1 MFSSILTTQ
10 LTPSLIAICSA
21 TSLAMGAILA
31 LTYMQTG
38 RYSRNFPI
46 ALFLLPSMV
55 QMVIMMVNGNL
66 GAGVAVAGAFSL
78 VRFRSLPGTSKEI
91 ISIFFAMAIGLATG
105 MGYVGYA
112 AVFTIV
118 LSALMLIL
126 YKSNFANGKEADQ
139 MLRITIPEEL
149 DYSNVFDDI
158 FEKYANKVELERV
171 KTTNLGSMF
180 ELSYRVEIKNS
191 ALIKEMIDEIR
202 IRNANLPIIMARG
215 EIDKMNEL

>member
-21 TSLAMGAILA
+21 TSLAMGALLA

-215 EIDKMNEL
+215 EIDTMNEL

>member
-46 ALFLLPSMV
+46 ALFLLPTMV

-112 AVFTIV
+112 TVFTIV

>member
-46 ALFLLPSMV
+46 ALFLLPTMV

-158 FEKYANKVELERV
+158 FEKYENKVELERV

>member
-21 TSLAMGAILA
+21 TSLAMGALLA

>member
-46 ALFLLPSMV
+46 ALFLLPTMV

-215 EIDKMNEL
+215 EIDTMNEL

>member
-21 TSLAMGAILA
+21 TSLAMGTILA

>member
-46 ALFLLPSMV
+46 ALFLLPTMV

-91 ISIFFAMAIGLATG
+91 ISIFFAMAIGLAKG

>member
-158 FEKYANKVELERV
+158 FEKYENKVELERV

-215 EIDKMNEL
+215 EIDTMNEL

>member
-46 ALFLLPSMV
+46 ALFLLPTMV

-215 EIDKMNEL
+215 EIEKMNEL

>member
-46 ALFLLPSMV
+46 ALFLLPTMV